1 MRAVALDAAGS
12 PRLVDRP
19 EPGGAGELVHVRACG
34 LCGSD
39 LEKLGDPARAGAVL
53 GHELTGELED
63 GSRVTV
69 MHRVPCGRC
78 ERCRAGHG
86 STCVHFEQLRIDPG
100 GFAERLRATHV
111 VALPDELGEL
121 DGIWVEPLACVLRA
135 ADRVPRGPVHVVGC
149 GAIGLLW
156 AQVLLRRGDD
166 VSVSD
171 PRDERR
177 RRALELGASDL
188 PGEPAA
194 VVLTAQAGMES
205 ALRMLAPGGT
215 LLVFCS
221 PAATSLDEV
230 YRRELSIVGSRSA
243 EPAQFDAA
251 VSLLPSLSLP
261 PVEVL
266 PLERFADGLERY
278 RSGAALKVA
287 FAP

>member
-1 MRAVALDAAGS
+1 M
-12 PRLVDRP
+12 
-19 EPGGAGELVHVRACG
+19 
-34 LCGSD
+34 
-39 LEKLGDPARAGAVL
+39 L
-53 GHELTGELED
+53 GHELHGELDD

-86 STCVHFEQLRIDPG
+86 STCAEFEQLRIDPG

-111 VALPDELGEL
+111 VALPDGLGEL

-135 ADRVPRGPVHVVGC
+135 AGRVPRGPVHVVGC

-156 AQVLLRRGDD
+156 VQVLLRRGDE
-166 VSVSD
+166 VSASD

-177 RRALELGASDL
+177 RRALELGASVRGR
-188 PGEPAA
+188 PGA
-194 VVLTAQAGMES
+194 VVLTARDGRES
-205 ALRMLAPGGT
+205 AVQMLAPGGT

-221 PAATSLDEV
+221 PATTSLDDV
-230 YRRELSIVGSRSA
+230 YRGELQVVGSRSA
-243 EPAQFDAA
+243 VPEHFARRVP
-251 VSLLPSLSLP
+251 LLPSLSLP

-266 PLERFADGLERY
+266 PLERFAEGLERY

>member
-1 MRAVALDAAGS
+1 VRAVALDAAGS

-53 GHELTGELED
+53 GHELHGELED

-86 STCVHFEQLRIDPG
+86 STCTEFEQLRVDPG
-100 GFAERLRATHV
+100 GFAERIRATHV
-111 VALPDELGEL
+111 VPLPDVLGEL

-135 ADRVPRGPVHVVGC
+135 AGRVPPGPVHVAGC

-156 AQVLLRRGDD
+156 VQVLLRRGDD
-166 VSVSD
+166 VTVSD

-177 RRALELGASDL
+177 RRALDLGAS
-188 PGEPAA
+188 EARAEAA
-194 VVLTAQAGMES
+194 SVVLTAHAGLAD
-205 ALRMLAPGGT
+205 ALGLLGPGGT
-215 LLVFCS
+215 LLLFCS
-221 PAATSLDEV
+221 PAATSLDDL
-230 YRRELSIVGSRSA
+230 YRRELRIVGSRSA
-243 EPAQFDAA
+243 EPAHFDDA
-251 VSLLPSLSLP
+251 VALLPSLSLP

-278 RSGAALKVA
+278 RAGAALKVA

>member
-1 MRAVALDAAGS
+1 MRAVSLDDTGS
-12 PRLVDRP
+12 PQLVDRP
-19 EPGGAGELVHVRACG
+19 EPGDDGELVHVRACG

-39 LEKLGDPARAGAVL
+39 VEKLGDPTRMGAVL
-53 GHELTGELED
+53 GHELEGVLDD

-78 ERCRAGHG
+78 DRCRAGHG
-86 STCVHFEQLRIDPG
+86 STCSEFGRLRIDPG

-111 VALPDELGEL
+111 LALPDALGEL

-135 ADRVPRGPVHVVGC
+135 LDQVPRGAVHVAGC

-156 AQVLLRRGDD
+156 AQVLLRRRDE

-177 RRALELGASDL
+177 RRALELGASELD
-188 PGEPAA
+188 GEAAA
-194 VVLTAQAGMES
+194 VVLTAHAGMDS

-215 LLVFCS
+215 LLLFCS
-221 PAATSLDEV
+221 PETAPLDDV
-230 YRRELSIVGSRSA
+230 YRRELRVVGSRSA
-243 EPAQFDAA
+243 EPAHFGAA
-251 VSLLPSLSLP
+251 VELLPSLALP

-287 FAP
+287 FVP